1 MLYKNAT
8 LFYQFCKLF
17 YFTIVP
23 LYYISVLK
31 WWVTLSNKSEIL
43 EQGVKL
49 RKPGTEKFRPDSLV
63 VCYTIFRTDSRY
75 HHSGTEC

>member
-1 MLYKNAT
+1 MFYKNAT

-17 YFTIVP
+17 YFTIVL

-43 EQGVKL
+43 EQVVKL
-49 RKPGTEKFRPDSLV
+49 REPGTEKIQTRLSISMLHNF
-63 VCYTIFRTDSRY
+63 
-75 HHSGTEC
+75 